1 MGKDAYYY
9 MVANEQYENGQIEEA
24 IKFFLKSLEMEYH
37 FKTYEKF
44 TGVIAAYNN
53 MIQQTILL
61 KELMKKII
69 TMIKWLIYMQRY

>member
-1 MGKDAYYY
+1 MEKDAYYYY

-53 MIQQTILL
+53 MI
-61 KELMKKII
+61 
-69 TMIKWLIYMQRY
+69 